1 MSKLNLLSLFCLLL
15 AACSSDDKDNQPIL
29 VTNVEMPAQGTVF
42 NPGDKVTI
50 SAQGFQADDEIMF
63 SIRWPL
69 ADQPIKEGYAM
80 GVYGVITELT
90 ATKVTFLAPGHCP
103 ASTTEVLLRRS
114 GEMMSLGKISVAD
127 GQSPKDF
134 QLYGIKNSQSGE
146 NTNYAID
153 HIKINQGSV
162 EDVNRL
168 IVDQD
173 FSCVVNLP
181 GSGRLCGLLTKDNRR
196 TMGIYD
202 LSMNY
207 WVEQNTTSTD
217 AMGTAA
223 DNSVLTAWQHADRL
237 YINKVQTMPFSRMS
251 MPEDPGFK
259 MPAGLVAASLS
270 RYPFI
275 GTSDRYFLFSADNG
289 DGTFSPVVLNG
300 NTNKENCIHI
310 GTPIQ
315 ADALIPFWIVKPVE
329 GIEAT
334 KYTRIG
340 GYIVS
345 KEPTFAG
352 EDRTKL
358 QLWNSETKTLED
370 PIATF
375 SNAACSV
382 TTLVSEDCK
391 TQKLYILFDAYRN
404 GKLIKVYD
412 WLKKDWIPTN
422 LSGFVHSEIV
432 LAR

>member
-1 MSKLNLLSLFCLLL
+1 MAKLNLLFLFCLLF

-50 SAQGFQADDEIMF
+50 SAKGFQADDEIMF

-69 ADQPIKEGYAM
+69 ADQPIKEGHAA

-90 ATKVTFLAPGHCP
+90 ATKVTFLAPGHWP

-127 GQSPKDF
+127 GQSPEDF

-181 GSGRLCGLLTKDNRR
+181 GSGRLCGLLNKDNRR
-196 TMGIYD
+196 TVGIYD

-259 MPAGLVAASLS
+259 MPAGLVATSLS

-310 GTPIQ
+310 GTPIL

-329 GIEAT
+329 GNETT

-345 KEPTFAG
+345 KKPTFAG

-370 PIATF
+370 PIVTF
-375 SNAACSV
+375 SNTACSV
-382 TTLVSEDCK
+382 ATLVSEDCK
-391 TQKLYILFDAYRN
+391 TQKLYILFDAHRN

-412 WLKKDWIPTN
+412 WLKKDWSPTN